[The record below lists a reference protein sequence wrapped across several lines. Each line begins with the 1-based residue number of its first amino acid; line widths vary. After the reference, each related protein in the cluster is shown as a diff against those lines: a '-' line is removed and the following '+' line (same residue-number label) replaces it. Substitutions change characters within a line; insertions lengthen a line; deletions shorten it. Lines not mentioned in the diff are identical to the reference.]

1 MVFTHHAS
9 RLTWIMT
16 TYQTIIERLNG
27 RFQQF
32 PQVQA
37 ITLGGSLA
45 ANSQDAGSDI
55 DLYVYVN
62 DLVPLALREALV
74 AEMGASRTS
83 LNLQLWDLGD
93 EWFDA
98 ASGIE
103 IDVIYWWQEWI
114 EAQLARVLDQQQ
126 GSVGYSTCFWHTIRH
141 SQLLFDRDG
150 WFAALQAKVNQ
161 PYPEALR
168 RDILFK
174 NHSVLRSIIPS
185 YRYQLEKAVKR
196 RDLVS
201 VNHRLAG
208 LLASYFDVLFALNRA
223 THPGEKRLLSKA
235 GQLALLPA
243 HMAEG
248 VTAVLQAP
256 GDEVITAVDH
266 LLDNLDDLLQT
277 QGFDPATS
285 RPR

>member
-1 MVFTHHAS
+1 
-9 RLTWIMT
+9 MT
-16 TYQTIIERLNG
+16 AYQTLIERLNG

-37 ITLGGSLA
+37 IALGGSLA

-62 DLVPLALREALV
+62 DLIPLANREAIV
-74 AEMGASRTS
+74 ADLGASRSS

-93 EWFDA
+93 EWLDA

-103 IDVIYWWQEWI
+103 IDVIYWWQKWI
-114 EAQLARVLDQQQ
+114 EAQLERVLVQQQ
-126 GSVGYSTCFWHTIRH
+126 GSVGYSTCFWHTVRH
-141 SQLLFDRDG
+141 SQTLFDRDG
-150 WFAALQAKVNQ
+150 WFAALQTKINQ

-168 RDILFK
+168 QDIIFK

-185 YRYQLEKAVKR
+185 YHTQLEKAVKR
-196 RDLVS
+196 GDLVS

-208 LLASYFDVLFALNRA
+208 LFALNRE
-223 THPGEKRLLSKA
+223 THPGEKRLLNKA
-235 GQLALLPA
+235 GQLALLPN
-243 HMAEG
+243 HMAEQ
-248 VTAVLQAP
+248 VTAVLQAQ
-256 GDEVITAVDH
+256 GEEVITAVDR
-266 LLDNLDDLLQT
+266 LLGNLDALLQT

-285 RPR
+285 RPG